1 MGANVKMAAFVKA
14 FLLPYA
20 VAGHKNKEGAVER
33 PVWVQFG
40 QIHLEFLRYTFCSWD
55 KCYAIQTNTFRKSYK
70 YVLQSR

>member
-20 VAGHKNKEGAVER
+20 AAGHKNKEGAVER

-40 QIHLEFLRYTFCSWD
+40 HIHFEKYILQLGQILCNSE
-55 KCYAIQTNTFRKSYK
+55 K
-70 YVLQSR
+70 YI